1 MVMARRLVAMSYT
14 YTSWLCSPV
23 IVVTPFISTR
33 TTTEGS
39 SDADKSR
46 FLVESIVAK
55 SESRTGLPT
64 IMAEQRQLNMGEA
77 I

>member
-1 MVMARRLVAMSYT
+1 MVMVRRLVAMSYT
-14 YTSWLCSPV
+14 YTSWFCSPV

-33 TTTEGS
+33 TATEGS
-39 SDADKSR
+39 SDVDKSC

-55 SESRTGLPT
+55 SESRTRLPT